1 MTRLS
6 WCTRLPR
13 ATSHAAPHSV
23 HSPQLPPRRMF
34 RLNALS
40 SWRRLIALVLLAS
53 TATCTGSR
61 DGMVV
66 EGGELPAVANELFT
80 RLPSNVTG
88 IRFENRLTESADLNV
103 FKYRNFY
110 NGGGVAIGDLTGDG
124 LPEVI
129 LVSNQ
134 GGPHLFLNQ
143 GKFRFRDVTD
153 ASGLTSEKDSWS
165 TGVTLADVNGDGLL
179 DIYLCRAGIGGPER
193 RANQLWINQG
203 LNADGIPTFKEE
215 AARYG
220 LTDGGYSTQAV
231 FLDYDH
237 DGDLDLFLIRNSPK
251 PVSSFSLRNMRNVRD
266 PYGGARLYRNDGG
279 HFTDVSAA
287 AGIHSPEL
295 AFGLGVV
302 VADVNNDGWPD
313 IYVSNDFFERD
324 YLYIN
329 AKNGT
334 FTEAADEQMSVM
346 SFFSMGM
353 DVADIDN
360 DGWPDIYTTDML
372 PEDEVRLKTTA
383 QFEGWDAYQTK
394 VRNGYHHQLMRNMLQ
409 RNNRDGTFT
418 DVGQIAGVSRTDWS
432 WSALIAD
439 LDLDGHKDIFVTN
452 GLAKDI
458 TSQDYIAYLA
468 NDETMKAVTNGLQA
482 KVDFQRLTMAMTSTP
497 IANYAFRNRG
507 ALRFSNEAA
516 SWGLATP
523 SFSSGAAYGDL
534 DGDGALDL
542 VVNNVN
548 QEAFVYRNNAR
559 TLQPANH
566 YLRVKLVGEGM
577 NRFAVGAR
585 VTLYA
590 GANLFMQEE
599 SPTRGF
605 QSSVDPVLD
614 FGLGAAAS
622 VDSLRVVWPNG
633 RVTVRRQ
640 VASNQ
645 LLTLRQAGS
654 TLAAPAAN
662 VAPVPAFLADA
673 TARTALSFRHQEN
686 VFVDF
691 DRERLLPKLLS
702 TEGPYIAVGDVNGD
716 GLDDMYIGGAKDQA
730 GQLLIQQRNGTFVR
744 SNPGLFEQDA
754 ISEDLGAVFFDANG
768 DGFPDLYV
776 VSGGNEYS
784 EGAPALQDRLYL
796 NDGHGHFRKSLNSL
810 PVESVSGSR
819 VIAADFD
826 GDGAID
832 LFVGGRVVPWRYGT
846 NPRST
851 LLRNDGHGH
860 FTDVTAKWA
869 PELEHVGMVTDAIW
883 RDVDGDGRPD
893 LVVVGEWMPIT
904 VFRNMGAGR
913 LKKLTVPGL
922 EHSEGWWNRIIAG
935 DFDGDG
941 RIDFVVGNLG
951 LNGRLHASAR
961 EPMEMY
967 VKDFDGN
974 GSVEQILTAYNGG
987 VSYPLALRDELVK
1000 ALPFLAPRFPTYT
1013 SYAAKRV
1020 TDIFTPKELE
1030 GAEHKVVHTFASSL
1044 MHNNGNGSFTLVPL
1058 PDEAQLAPIYG
1069 MLAADVDGDGKTDLL
1084 VAGNFDGFK
1093 PEIGRMSS
1101 SAGVML
1107 RGDGRGAFTPVRG
1120 PESGFRVPGQSRDIQ
1135 RVRTADGELII
1146 VARNNDTPLVFRTT
1160 RSGRVARVK

>member
-143 GKFRFRDVTD
+143 GKFRFRDVTA

-1101 SAGVML
+1101 SAGLML
-1107 RGDGRGAFTPVRG
+1107 RGDGSGAFTPVRG